1 MGNSP
6 NSVISQKSY
15 WSILF
20 AVLIGLIAG
29 GLIFLLSQPR
39 PGNPVALLPAP
50 TSAPILIHV
59 SGAVLNPGIY
69 ELELGSRA
77 QDALDAAGG
86 SLEDADLDRINLARV
101 LIDGQQ
107 IHVPSFDEAEEGFS
121 LPININ
127 RASVEQLTLLPGI
140 GPVSAEAIIDYRD
153 LHGPFSNIEEIQ
165 NVSGIGPSTFDN
177 IKALI
182 DIQG

>member
-6 NSVISQKSY
+6 NSETPLRPY
-15 WSILF
+15 WLILF

-39 PGNPVALLPAP
+39 SGDPIALLPAP

-59 SGAVLNPGIY
+59 SGSVLNPGIY
-69 ELELGSRA
+69 ALDLGSRA
-77 QDALDAAGG
+77 QDAVDLAGG
-86 SLEDADLDRINLARV
+86 SLEDAALDRINLARV
-101 LIDGQQ
+101 LVDGQQ
-107 IHVPSFDEAEEGFS
+107 VHVPSLDEAEEDFS

-127 RASVEQLTLLPGI
+127 RASADQLTILPGI
-140 GPVSAEAIIDYRD
+140 GPVSAEAIVDYRD
-153 LHGPFSNIEEIQ
+153 LHGPFSDIEEIQ
-165 NVSGIGPSTFDN
+165 NVSGIGPSTFDK